1 MHATQDRWACL
12 EALKNQSNSFGIFG
26 IYAHTCSPTHRH
38 THTVGFNMC
47 HSELLF
53 TEYSLSFT
61 YHMTALKLHI
71 VSIQGMKHASTHIH
85 SHVDMIIEQLQTV

>member
-1 MHATQDRWACL
+1 MHIHVHPHF
-12 EALKNQSNSFGIFG
+12 N
-26 IYAHTCSPTHRH
+26 THKH

-61 YHMTALKLHI
+61 YHMTALKLHV
-71 VSIQGMKHASTHIH
+71 VSIRGVKHASTHIH
-85 SHVDMIIEQLQTV
+85 SHVDMIIEQLETV